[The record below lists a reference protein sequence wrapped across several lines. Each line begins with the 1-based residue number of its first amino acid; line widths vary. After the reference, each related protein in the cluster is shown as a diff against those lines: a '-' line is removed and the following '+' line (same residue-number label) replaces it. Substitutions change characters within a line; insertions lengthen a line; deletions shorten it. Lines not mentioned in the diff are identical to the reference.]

1 MGNVFINLQTKD
13 EPEPTG
19 AVMLALSDSEAVQ
32 IGYLP
37 DMLYELIEQHISGWD
52 TKDRCIDRRSME
64 MLTPLLGLF
73 AAFTSSVVELREAC
87 TPEFQAKLDAEGK

>member
-19 AVMLALSDSEAVQ
+19 AVMLALSDSEVVQ

-64 MLTPLLGLF
+64 MLIPLLGLF
-73 AAFTSSVVELREAC
+73 DAFTNSVVELHEAC